1 MAQAAAASIK
11 GTVIVAV
18 TDDLLRLV
26 ESGRISRDAL
36 EARLEARDVEILD
49 AKIQPALWYPIESY
63 DRLLRLLVEVEGGR
77 EPEAFLRARGRKAAA
92 RLAETGLYAQLRGDT
107 NAGTLELAQVKR
119 TLSVWFAMLNFSQC
133 NGVLESEQ
141 PRVFRIDVTEAEK
154 FPWVL
159 RRANAGFIE
168 GVLRGL
174 SQRDIEVSIV
184 DERADRFAYRVQVAA

>member
-1 MAQAAAASIK
+1 MAQPGIK

-26 ESGRISRDAL
+26 ESGRISRDAV

-92 RLAETGLYAQLRGDT
+92 RLAEIGLYAQLRGDT
-107 NAGTLELAQVKR
+107 NVGTLELAQVKR

-184 DERADRFAYRVQVAA
+184 DERADRFAYRVRVAA